1 MQKMLVVWCV
11 SLLFGE
17 ALAAGEAA
25 AAEVELALRQQLQ
38 REIRQRVRHLRHA
51 NNTLSCRLQ
60 QERVARG
67 V

>member
-1 MQKMLVVWCV
+1 MQKMLAVWCV
-11 SLLFGE
+11 ALLVGE

-38 REIRQRVRHLRHA
+38 REIRQRVRHLHHL
-51 NNTLSCRLQ
+51 NTLSCRLQ
-60 QERVARG
+60 HERVVRG

>member
-1 MQKMLVVWCV
+1 MQKMLAVWCV

-38 REIRQRVRHLRHA
+38 REIRQRVRHLHHPTGSA
-51 NNTLSCRLQ
+51 VDCNTN
-60 QERVARG
+60 G
-67 V
+67 W

>member
-1 MQKMLVVWCV
+1 MQKMLAVWCV

-38 REIRQRVRHLRHA
+38 REIRQRVRHLHHL
-51 NNTLSCRLQ
+51 NTLSCRLQ
-60 QERVARG
+60 QEWVARG